1 MKSISLI
8 ALFTLHLSFT
18 ACKTDDTPNDIICT
32 LEYVYG
38 LNVTLIDATNSN
50 KITEDITVV
59 ATDGN
64 YEEILTL
71 GVDSFFGAGE
81 RAGTY
86 TITITSANY
95 QTYVSNP
102 IELDANECHVI
113 PKVIE
118 ITLQPI

>member
-1 MKSISLI
+1 MKFKL
-8 ALFTLHLSFT
+8 LLTLLTLVLSFT
-18 ACKTDDTPNDIICT
+18 KCKTDDTPNDVICT
-32 LEYVYG
+32 QEYVYG
-38 LNVTLIDATNSN
+38 LNITLIDATNSN

-64 YEEILTL
+64 YEETLTL

-86 TITITSANY
+86 TITVTYANY
-95 QTYVSNP
+95 QTYVSAP

-118 ITLQPI
+118 ITLQPN